1 MEIINDPSLKGK
13 PVLVGGYERGV
24 VAACSYEAR
33 KFGIHSAMP
42 MKKALQLCPH
52 AIVTNSSRGEYSKY
66 SRWVTE
72 IIAANVPLFEKASI
86 DEFYIDLTGMDKFFG
101 ASRYARDLRQ
111 QIIKETGLPISC
123 GLSSAKYISKM
134 ATNEAKPNGFLEIPH
149 GKEKEF
155 LWPLGIEKING
166 VGKQTE
172 AMLKSLG
179 LYKIEDIANT
189 PLEILEKYVGKW
201 GESLWHKAHG
211 RGNADID
218 TGWEQKSMSHEN
230 TFDHDYTDINFLH
243 NELVRLTEKTAYSL
257 REDEKLTGCVTVKIR
272 YSDFETTSRQET
284 IDYTALDD
292 LLIAKVKDLFN
303 KSYQKGRPVRLLGVR
318 FSQFIPFTM
327 QMSLF
332 DNNAEKLNLYK
343 AVDEIKNHFG
353 TQLISKAVSAG
364 RFDSSSSNTTR
375 HNKKKTGE

>member
-1 MEIINDPSLKGK
+1 VEIINDPSLKGK

-123 GLSSAKYISKM
+123 GLSSAKFISKM

-189 PLEILEKYVGKW
+189 PLEVLEKYVGKW